1 MSFYT
6 DIIQPNPLFAST
18 KRIADLGLLEP
29 VTRAAVQQIILDA
42 ASQGIKMM
50 VPERPCRG

>member
-6 DIIQPNPLFAST
+6 DIIRPNPLFAST
-18 KRIADLGLLEP
+18 TRIADLGLLEP

-42 ASQGIKMM
+42 ASQGIKLM
-50 VPERPCRG
+50 VFET